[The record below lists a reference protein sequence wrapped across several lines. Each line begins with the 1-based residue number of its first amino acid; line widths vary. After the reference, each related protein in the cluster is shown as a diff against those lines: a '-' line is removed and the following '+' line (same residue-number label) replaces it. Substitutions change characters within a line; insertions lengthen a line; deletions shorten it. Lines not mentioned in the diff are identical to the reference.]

1 MNRKITLI
9 ASFTLVIDQI
19 IKYLF
24 SSVIK
29 GFVLIPNFISFIYAK
44 NDGVAFSMLSGNRI
58 FIISSTILL
67 LLFLLYML
75 SKEDKKYLEGFSLT
89 NTAYGLLLGGIVG
102 NLLDRI
108 IRGYVTDYVSL
119 NIVGYHFPIFNLADV
134 CITLGVIL
142 LSIHYFKTDYK
153 KA

>member
-1 MNRKITLI
+1 MKIKIFIIALI
-9 ASFTLVIDQI
+9 TFVIDQI
-19 IKYLF
+19 IKSLSLVYL
-24 SSVIK
+24 INIPI
-29 GFVLIPNFISFIYAK
+29 IPNILSLTYAK
-44 NDGVAFSMLSGNRI
+44 NYGVAFSMLSGNRI
-58 FIISSTILL
+58 FIILSTILL

-89 NTAYGLLLGGIVG
+89 NTAYGLLLGGILG

>member
-58 FIISSTILL
+58 FIILSTILL

-75 SKEDKKYLEGFSLT
+75 SKEDKKHLEGFSLT
-89 NTAYGLLLGGIVG
+89 NTAYGLLLGGIIG

-119 NIVGYHFPIFNLADV
+119 NIVGYHFPIFNLAHV
-134 CITLGVIL
+134 CITPGAIL
-142 LSIHYFKTDYK
+142 LSNHYFKKDYK

>member
-58 FIISSTILL
+58 FII
-67 LLFLLYML
+67 
-75 SKEDKKYLEGFSLT
+75 
-89 NTAYGLLLGGIVG
+89 
-102 NLLDRI
+102 R
-108 IRGYVTDYVSL
+108 
-119 NIVGYHFPIFNLADV
+119 
-134 CITLGVIL
+134 
-142 LSIHYFKTDYK
+142 FKIMNR
-153 KA
+153 